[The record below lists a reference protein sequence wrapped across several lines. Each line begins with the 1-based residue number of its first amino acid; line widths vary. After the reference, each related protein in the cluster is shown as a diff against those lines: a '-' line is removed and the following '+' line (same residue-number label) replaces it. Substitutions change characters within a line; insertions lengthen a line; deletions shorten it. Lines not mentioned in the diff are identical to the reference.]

1 MKTFIKFID
10 GVLIALLAFTVC
22 LSFVCKETIMQKE
35 YVKKQLAS
43 SEIYTSLTKEI
54 KESILSDYRNSSVYN
69 EVLSAY
75 LEPLLDE
82 AVKKKTVQKEV
93 EAMVDDLY
101 AGKEMSVKG
110 TYFTE
115 DYNDSINSYLK
126 KNNLNVIN
134 ADMLSPFISKAV
146 QVAISHVDM
155 TKYTNRIAQQFKIIK
170 DHIQIIFMASSVSL
184 AVLIILSM
192 IIVKRKIR
200 FFGWTM
206 LLTSLLHLLSP
217 MLMSAYMSYA
227 HLSFNK
233 EYLTDFFMLM
243 KNKVTQPVMIA
254 GVVYVILGFTFIYLS
269 RKNKEPETEVN
280 NF

>member
-10 GVLIALLAFTVC
+10 GALIALLAFTVC

-115 DYNDSINSYLK
+115 DYNASINSYLK

-170 DHIQIIFMASSVSL
+170 DYIQIIFMASSVSL

-243 KNKVTQPVMIA
+243 KSKVTQPVMIA

>member
-10 GVLIALLAFTVC
+10 GVLIALLAFAVC

-101 AGKEMSVKG
+101 AGKELSVKG

-243 KNKVTQPVMIA
+243 KSKVTQPVMIA